1 MLNWT
6 VSARLGS
13 RFFIACQKLIS
24 HSQAHG
30 IRAEGGVRAKE
41 ATALKFLE
49 TLHRESGVKLEK
61 LPIKKNEHLRN
72 SERYSSLTPMT
83 FNIEK

>member
-1 MLNWT
+1 M
-6 VSARLGS
+6 
-13 RFFIACQKLIS
+13 
-24 HSQAHG
+24 
-30 IRAEGGVRAKE
+30 RAKE

-49 TLHRESGVKLEK
+49 TLHRESGAKLEK